1 MKKVLYF
8 LISVLIFISYKKE
21 KEKSQK
27 ELQPKVIWESYDESE
42 DLKAILDLEQSRMH
56 LKLINSKVLNK
67 NNIWKDVESELD
79 YFSKES

>member
-8 LISVLIFISYKKE
+8 LISVLIFISCKKE

-42 DLKAILDLEQSRMH
+42 DLKATLDLEQSRMH